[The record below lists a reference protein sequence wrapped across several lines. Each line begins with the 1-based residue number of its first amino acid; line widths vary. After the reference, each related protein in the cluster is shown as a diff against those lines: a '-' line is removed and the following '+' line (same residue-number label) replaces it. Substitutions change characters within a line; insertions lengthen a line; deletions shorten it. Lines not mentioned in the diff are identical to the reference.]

1 MEPAKTYTQMLVL
14 HSKCLEIDTEKYKKL
29 HLTKMAFKSSEKS
42 LVQPNKKLVSILEYP
57 AYKKIN
63 QNSKEEN

>member
-14 HSKCLEIDTEKYKKL
+14 HNKCLEIDTKKCKKL

-42 LVQPNKKLVSILEYP
+42 LVQLNKKLDSILEYP
-57 AYKKIN
+57 A
-63 QNSKEEN
+63 